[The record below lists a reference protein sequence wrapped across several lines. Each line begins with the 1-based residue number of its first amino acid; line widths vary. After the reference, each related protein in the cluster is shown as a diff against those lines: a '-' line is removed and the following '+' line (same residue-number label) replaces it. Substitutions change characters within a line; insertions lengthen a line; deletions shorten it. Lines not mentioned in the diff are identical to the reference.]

1 MLRRKPLL
9 ANERAKTVSTNKSSQ
24 HHPTNVFLAR
34 TWNCPVCDKAALYEN
49 LVIDG
54 YFQDVIASQ
63 KLGVDDNEIQ
73 LHPDGSWS
81 TLANKPDLYNLETP
95 KKGMQKV
102 EVISDDL
109 GQCLTCCNYSFNHNL
124 KLCFRNDHRGLP
136 QVDNQIEFRQLRA
149 LKQAFG
155 RYCRLD
161 LRQRRRRRRV
171 KENRFERFNESSR
184 YVNTNKNEFPLHLQ
198 KQQTDRKLT
207 TCCQTDF
214 EITLS

>member
-9 ANERAKTVSTNKSSQ
+9 ANERAKAVSTNKPSEQ
-24 HHPTNVFLAR
+24 HPTNDFLDR

-95 KKGMQKV
+95 KKGVQKV

-109 GQCLTCCNYSFNHNL
+109 GECLICFKYSFNHNL
-124 KLCFRNDHRGLP
+124 KLCFRNDHRGLS
-136 QVDNQIEFRQLRA
+136 QVDNQIEFRKLRA
-149 LKQAFG
+149 HKQAFG
-155 RYCRLD
+155 RYRRLD
-161 LRQRRRRRRV
+161 
-171 KENRFERFNESSR
+171 
-184 YVNTNKNEFPLHLQ
+184 H
-198 KQQTDRKLT
+198 
-207 TCCQTDF
+207 
-214 EITLS
+214 